1 MHDILQAVAEGELT
15 VAEAEAELTGYVT
28 SEAGRFDAA
37 RETRRGVPEA
47 ILAEGKSIE
56 EMAGMAESALETAG
70 RAILTRVDPDQRDAV
85 IDAVDREAVRVSGG
99 ESNRTIVLHA
109 PDFEAPEL
117 DATVGVV
124 TAGTSDGPVADE
136 AVVIA
141 TEMGAT
147 VERFDDIGVAGVH
160 RLFDHLDDLRTADVL
175 VVAAGREGALPT
187 VVAGLVDTP
196 VIGLPT
202 SIGYGEGG
210 EGKAALLG
218 MLQSCS
224 VLTTVNIDAG
234 FVAGAQAGL
243 IARAIDAAKP
253 A

>member
-1 MHDILQAVAEGELT
+1 MRDILRAVAEGELS
-15 VAEAEAELTGYVT
+15 VDEAEAALAGYVT

-37 RETRRGVPEA
+37 RESRRGVPEA
-47 ILAEGKSIE
+47 ILAEGKSS
-56 EMAGMAESALETAG
+56 AELADLSTSALESTD
-70 RAILTRVDPDQRDAV
+70 RAILTRVDAERRTAVVEAIETETDA
-85 IDAVDREAVRVSGG
+85 EVRVEGS
-99 ESNRTIVLHA
+99 TIVAHA
-109 PDFEAPEL
+109 PDFEAADL

-124 TAGTSDGPVADE
+124 TAGTSDAPAADE
-136 AVVIA
+136 AATIA
-141 TEMGAT
+141 TEMGAS
-147 VERFDDIGVAGVH
+147 VERYGDIGVAGVH
-160 RLFDHLDDLRTADVL
+160 RLFDHLEALRSAEVL
-175 VVAAGREGALPT
+175 IVAAGREGALPT

-202 SIGYGEGG
+202 SIGYGHGG
-210 EGKAALLG
+210 AGEAALSG

-243 IARAIDAAKP
+243 IARAIDGAKR